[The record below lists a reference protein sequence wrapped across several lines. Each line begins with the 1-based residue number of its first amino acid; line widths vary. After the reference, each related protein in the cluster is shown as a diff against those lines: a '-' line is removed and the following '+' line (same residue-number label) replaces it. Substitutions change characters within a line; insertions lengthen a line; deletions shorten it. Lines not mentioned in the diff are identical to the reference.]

1 MSTSARALADVVDRS
16 DPATSRRAV
25 LSLAVLTLLFV
36 VNYVDRQ
43 LLAIL
48 IEPIKRELGASDTAM
63 GFLSGLAFA
72 LFYTTAGIPIARVA
86 DRGSRRRVIVW
97 GVVVWSAMTACCGL
111 ARNFAQ
117 LAAARFGVGIGEAAL
132 APSAHSLIADGF
144 PLHRRATAL
153 GIFNVGGNVG
163 VMLGFIA
170 GGWIGE
176 TLGWR
181 TAFLV
186 VGLPGL
192 AAALLARFTLD
203 EPPRGATEPV
213 HADRAAPAAERAA
226 APEPR
231 FREVVSFLL
240 ARRTFVHVSLASAFY
255 VFAAY
260 GFTVWGSSFLIRV
273 HGLSLRE
280 TGLWMGLI
288 QGIGGG
294 LGTFLGGVL
303 ADRGADRDPR
313 VLVWIPALG
322 GLLALPLLCVFLFA
336 PTPMAALLGY
346 APAMVVVLF
355 FTGPSFAVVQS
366 LAPPRLRAQAAALLL
381 FTMNLIGLG
390 IAPLVVGLLNDVLA
404 ERFGI
409 LAVRY
414 SLLVTSVGALV
425 AVFHSLRA
433 GRTIA
438 SDLAA
443 ARAAG

>member
-1 MSTSARALADVVDRS
+1 
-16 DPATSRRAV
+16 
-25 LSLAVLTLLFV
+25 VLTLLFV

-72 LFYTTAGIPIARVA
+72 LFYTTAGVPIARIA

-117 LAAARFGVGIGEAAL
+117 LAAARIGVGVGEAAL

-176 TLGWR
+176 TMGWR

-203 EPPRGATEPV
+203 EPPRGGRGPV
-213 HADRAAPAAERAA
+213 EVERATPDA
-226 APEPR
+226 EPAVAPEPR
-231 FREVVSFLL
+231 FREVVALL
-240 ARRTFVHVSLASAFY
+240 LSRRTFVHVSLASAFY

-260 GFTVWGSSFLIRV
+260 GFTVWGASFLIRV

-280 TGLWMGLI
+280 TGLWLGLI

-303 ADRGADRDPR
+303 ADRGAGRDPR

-336 PTPMAALLGY
+336 PTPTAALLGY

-390 IAPLVVGLLNDVLA
+390 IAPLVVGLLNDALA

-433 GRTIA
+433 ARTIA
-438 SDLAA
+438 FDLAA
-443 ARAAG
+443 ARSAG

>member
-1 MSTSARALADVVDRS
+1 M
-16 DPATSRRAV
+16 

-72 LFYTTAGIPIARVA
+72 LFYTTAGVPIARLA

-132 APSAHSLIADGF
+132 APSAHSLIADAF
-144 PLHRRATAL
+144 PLRRRATAL

-176 TLGWR
+176 TMGWR

-203 EPPRGATEPV
+203 EPARGATGSAELARV
-213 HADRAAPAAERAA
+213 APAAALDDAPAA

-231 FREVVSFLL
+231 FREVVALL
-240 ARRTFVHVSLASAFY
+240 LSRRTFVHVSLASAFY

-260 GFTVWGSSFLIRV
+260 GFTVWGSSFLIRI

-280 TGLWMGLI
+280 TGLWMGLV

-303 ADRGADRDPR
+303 ADRGAGRDPR

-336 PTPMAALLGY
+336 PTPTIALLGY

-366 LAPPRLRAQAAALLL
+366 LTPPHLRAQAAALLL

-390 IAPLVVGLLNDVLA
+390 IAPLVVGLLNDALA

-409 LAVRY
+409 QAVRY

-425 AVFHSLRA
+425 AVCHSLCA
-433 GRTIA
+433 ARTIA
-438 SDLAA
+438 SDFAA
-443 ARAAG
+443 VRSAA